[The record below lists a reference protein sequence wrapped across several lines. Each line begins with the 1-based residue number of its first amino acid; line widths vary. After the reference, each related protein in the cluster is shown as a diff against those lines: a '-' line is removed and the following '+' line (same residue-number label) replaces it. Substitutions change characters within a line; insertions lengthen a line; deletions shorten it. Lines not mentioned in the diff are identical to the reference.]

1 MQNDRTYLRFRNSM
15 GPADRGH
22 SWRAAVT
29 WSWIGD
35 EVEALDYGRLAVFH
49 PQLIFLSTAFSSRID
64 SVSLELRIV
73 SCTPGTP
80 EVCPPPG
87 VSCLP
92 AVGIMCWP
100 PGSP

>member
-1 MQNDRTYLRFRNSM
+1 M

-64 SVSLELRIV
+64 SVSLGPRIA
-73 SCTPGTP
+73 SFTPGTP
-80 EVCPPPG
+80 EVCRPPASRVYPQWE
-87 VSCLP
+87 L
-92 AVGIMCWP
+92 
-100 PGSP
+100 